1 MKPHSLLA
9 IVASI
14 SAALVSSQTIAD
26 DHKATLA
33 NTSTNN
39 TLSQHTLQAEDIF
52 ELEYATDPQ
61 VSPDGKW
68 VVYTRRSNDIMTD
81 STRSNLWMAKTDGTM
96 HRPLLSGK
104 KAYYGAKWSPSGD
117 RIAYLSNEEGKTQ
130 LYVRWMD
137 TGQTALVSNVQ
148 KGMSNVTWSP
158 DGQHL
163 AFVMSVADTSRPFS
177 VSMPKKPKG
186 AKWSK
191 PVQYVT
197 KARYQADGA
206 GILEPSFRH
215 VFVIPANGGTAR
227 QLTSG
232 NYNHGGTLAWT
243 KDGGSIF
250 FSANRS
256 DNWEYETRE
265 SDIFSVVAFGEN
277 AGVLT
282 QVTDLPGGEYSP
294 TVSPNGKQLAFLHYD
309 DKKLAYRNSHLFV
322 KPLKGNEPAKNITS
336 DIDNSLSNP
345 IWNEKSAGLYYQ
357 MTERGTITVG
367 YSSLRGKHKKLATG
381 LGGTTIGRPYA
392 FANYHVDDDVI
403 AYTKGSAQRPA
414 DIFVKDGRKE
424 VQISKLNEDLLGHKQ
439 LGEVKEIVYNSSIDG
454 EEIHGWYILPPDY
467 DPTKTYPL
475 VLEIHGGP
483 HLSYGP
489 HFSAELQRF
498 AAEGYIVFYDNH
510 RGSTGY
516 GERFALLLQNKYSSK
531 WDFADHMSGVDA
543 LIDKGLVDPEQLYIT
558 GGSAGGI
565 ATAYAIGLTDR
576 FKAAVVAK
584 PVINWISKVLTADSY
599 LGQIPY
605 QFPGVPWE
613 NFEHYWE
620 RSPLSLVGNV
630 TTPTMLLTG
639 ENDRRTPMSETE
651 QYYQALKLR
660 KIDTVMVRVP
670 DSPHG
675 IAGRPSRMVAKI
687 ENILG
692 WFKKYQVKKIA
703 NPTETRNDVM

>member
-1 MKPHSLLA
+1 MKSHSLLA
-9 IVASI
+9 IVASL
-14 SAALVSSQTIAD
+14 STALVGSPSFAD
-26 DHKATLA
+26 DHAGKIAPT
-33 NTSTNN
+33 TN
-39 TLSQHTLQAEDIF
+39 HTLQAEDIF

-104 KAYYGAKWSPSGD
+104 KAYFGAKWSPKGD

-130 LYVRWMD
+130 LYVRWLD

-148 KGMSNVTWSP
+148 KGLSNVTWSP
-158 DGQHL
+158 DGEHL

-177 VSMPKKPKG
+177 VAMPKKPKG
-186 AKWSK
+186 AKWSE

-215 VFVIPANGGTAR
+215 VFVIPASGGTAR

-232 NYNHGGTLAWT
+232 NYNHGGDLAWS
-243 KDGGSIF
+243 KDGSQIY

-265 SDIFSVVAFGEN
+265 SDIYSVVAFGPN
-277 AGVLT
+277 AGMLK
-282 QVTDLPGGEYSP
+282 QITDLPGGEYSP
-294 TVSPNGKQLAFLHYD
+294 TVSPDGDYLAFLHND
-309 DKKLAYRNSHLFV
+309 DKKLAYRNRHLFIKKV
-322 KPLKGNEPAKNITS
+322 DSDKPAKNITS
-336 DIDNSLSNP
+336 DIDNSVANP
-345 IWNEKSAGLYYQ
+345 IWNEKSSGLYYQ
-357 MTERGTITVG
+357 MTERGSITVG

-392 FANYHVDDDVI
+392 FANFHADDDVI

-414 DIFVKDGRKE
+414 DIYVKKGRKE
-424 VQISKLNEDLLGHKQ
+424 VQISALNEDLLGHKK
-439 LGEVKEIVYNSSIDG
+439 LGEVKEVIYNSSIDG
-454 EEIHGWYILPPDY
+454 EEIQGWYILPPDY
-467 DPTKTYPL
+467 DPTKKYPL
-475 VLEIHGGP
+475 ILEIHGGP

-543 LIDKGLVDPEQLYIT
+543 LIDKGLVDPEKLYIT

-599 LGQIPY
+599 LGQIPF

-613 NFEHYWE
+613 NVEHYWE

-670 DSPHG
+670 GSPHG

-692 WFKKYQVKKIA
+692 WFKKYEVKKIVGPA
-703 NPTETRNDVM
+703 TTRDDVM